1 MTWTVYVLS
10 VSAASAHTNVVSNKC
25 EWAGAML
32 IRTLTLSLFLGGA
45 ALAQNQVLSQRT
57 IQYQAIA
64 ERIVTQL
71 QLQPGERVISVAMPG
86 YMNEFQPHIRYAVM
100 KAGGVD
106 LGVIDALKTPY
117 PAEWDAKTLRTGLD
131 ASIEAYVKMLVD
143 VDAAIMLPGTNP
155 AHPAY
160 KAMQRLLVEKGG
172 PRRTIHF
179 HWTDAYGPLGSDL
192 GLTGVTIMPGHPAP
206 AMQTIDVTY
215 QNAILNTDYAA
226 LADHQARFVTA
237 MKRGKVRMITPLG
250 TDLSFEIGDRPVIR
264 QDGVASAERV
274 RPLKTLVEREIEI
287 PPGVIRVAPIEST
300 VNGVIAYGPS
310 RWSARSVEGAK
321 VTIKKG
327 KIASVTAKKGVE
339 FMRAELDA
347 QPEAVRFFRELG
359 LGFNPLLTVPERD
372 PWIPYYGYG
381 AGVVRIGLGNN
392 TEIGGAVAGGG
403 YNRWRDLFTDCTITL
418 NGEVWLKDGVFVK

>member
-1 MTWTVYVLS
+1 MLRKTLLAVVGL
-10 VSAASAHTNVVSNKC
+10 VALAHSAV
-25 EWAGAML
+25 
-32 IRTLTLSLFLGGA
+32 
-45 ALAQNQVLSQRT
+45 AQNQVMPQRT

-71 QLQPGERVISVAMPG
+71 MLQPGEKVISVGMPG

-100 KAGGVD
+100 KAGGID
-106 LGVIDALKTPY
+106 LGVIDVLKTPY
-117 PAEWDAKTLRTGLD
+117 PAEWDQKTLRGGLD
-131 ASIEAYVKMLVD
+131 KSIEAYVKLLEDVD
-143 VDAAIMLPGTNP
+143 VGIMLPGTNP

-179 HWTDAYGPLGSDL
+179 HWTDPYGPLGTDL

-206 AMQTIDVTY
+206 AMQTIDVVY

-226 LADHQARFVTA
+226 LEAHQTRFIEA
-237 MKRGKVRMITPLG
+237 MKKGVVRVTTPLG
-250 TDLSFEIGDRPVIR
+250 TDIRFQIGDRPIIR

-310 RWSARSVEGAK
+310 RWSARSVEGGK
-321 VTIKKG
+321 VTIKNG
-327 KIASVTAKKGVE
+327 KIASVSAKKGVE

-347 QPEAVRFFRELG
+347 QPDSVKYFRELG
-359 LGFNPLLTVPERD
+359 LGFNPLLSVPERD

-392 TEIGGAVAGGG
+392 AEIGGGVSGGG

-418 NGEVWLKDGVFVK
+418 NGEVWLKDGKFVK

>member
-1 MTWTVYVLS
+1 MLKKTLLAVVGL
-10 VSAASAHTNVVSNKC
+10 VALAHSAA
-25 EWAGAML
+25 
-32 IRTLTLSLFLGGA
+32 
-45 ALAQNQVLSQRT
+45 AQNQVMPQRT

-71 QLQPGERVISVAMPG
+71 MLQPGEKVISVGMPG

-100 KAGGVD
+100 KAGGID
-106 LGVIDALKTPY
+106 LGVIDVLKTPY
-117 PAEWDAKTLRTGLD
+117 PAEWDQKTLRGGLD
-131 ASIEAYVKMLVD
+131 KSTEAYVKLLEDVD
-143 VDAAIMLPGTNP
+143 VGIMLPGTNP

-179 HWTDAYGPLGSDL
+179 HWTDPYGPLGTDL

-206 AMQTIDVTY
+206 AMQTIDVVY

-226 LADHQARFVTA
+226 LEAHQTRFIEA
-237 MKRGKVRMITPLG
+237 MKKGVVRVTTPLG
-250 TDLSFEIGDRPVIR
+250 TDIRFQIGDRPIIR

-310 RWSARSVEGAK
+310 RWSARSVEGGK
-321 VTIKKG
+321 VTIKNG
-327 KIASVTAKKGVE
+327 KIASVSAKKGVE

-347 QPEAVRFFRELG
+347 QPESVKYFRELG
-359 LGFNPLLTVPERD
+359 LGFNPLLSVPERD

-392 TEIGGAVAGGG
+392 AEIGGGVSGGG

-418 NGEVWLKDGVFVK
+418 NGEVWLKDGKFVK

>member
-1 MTWTVYVLS
+1 MKLFAL
-10 VSAASAHTNVVSNKC
+10 AAA
-25 EWAGAML
+25 AA
-32 IRTLTLSLFLGGA
+32 LSLSAVA
-45 ALAQNQVLSQRT
+45 AAQNQVLPQRT

-71 QLQPGERVISVAMPG
+71 RLQPGEKVISVAMPG

-106 LGVIDALKTPY
+106 LGVIDALRTPY
-117 PAEWDAKTLRTGLD
+117 PSEWDAKTLRAGLD
-131 ASIEAYVKMLVD
+131 ASIEGYVKLLEDVD
-143 VDAAIMLPGTNP
+143 VGIMMPGVNP

-179 HWTDAYGPLGSDL
+179 HWTDPYGPLGSDL

-215 QNAILNTDYAA
+215 QNAILNTDYTA
-226 LADHQARFVTA
+226 LEAHQDRFVAA
-237 MKRGKVRMITPLG
+237 MRKGKVRVTTPLG
-250 TDLSFEIGDRPVIR
+250 TNLTFEIGDRPVIR

-274 RPLKTLVEREIEI
+274 RPLKTLVDREIEI
-287 PPGVIRVAPIEST
+287 PAGVIRVAPVEST

-321 VTIKKG
+321 VTIKNG
-327 KIASVTAKKGVE
+327 KIAGVSAKSGVE

-347 QPEAVRFFRELG
+347 QPESVRSFRELG

-392 TEIGGAVAGGG
+392 SEIGGAVTGGG

-418 NGEVWLKDGVFVK
+418 NGEVWLKDGKFVK

>member
-1 MTWTVYVLS
+1 MMKAKIIVF
-10 VSAASAHTNVVSNKC
+10 VSA
-25 EWAGAML
+25 ML
-32 IRTLTLSLFLGGA
+32 LA
-45 ALAQNQVLSQRT
+45 CPALAQNQVLPQRT

-71 QLQPGERVISVAMPG
+71 RLQPGEKVVSVAMPG

-117 PAEWDAKTLRTGLD
+117 PGEWDAKTLRAGLD
-131 ASIEAYVKMLVD
+131 ASIEGYVKLLEDVD
-143 VDAAIMLPGTNP
+143 VGIMMPGVNP

-179 HWTDAYGPLGSDL
+179 HWTDPYGPLGSDL

-226 LADHQARFVTA
+226 LEAHQDRFVAA
-237 MKRGKVRMITPLG
+237 MRKGKVRVSTPLG
-250 TDLSFEIGDRPVIR
+250 TNLTFEIGDRPVIR

-274 RPLKTLVEREIEI
+274 RPLKTLVDREIEI
-287 PPGVIRVAPIEST
+287 PAGVIRVAPIEST

-321 VTIKKG
+321 VTIKNG
-327 KIASVTAKKGVE
+327 RIAAVSAKSGVE

-347 QPEAVRFFRELG
+347 QPESVRFFRELG

-381 AGVVRIGLGNN
+381 SGVVRIGLGNN
-392 TEIGGAVAGGG
+392 GEIGGAVTGGG

-418 NGEVWLKDGVFVK
+418 NGEVWLKDGKFVK